1 MDPDPHPDPFVT
13 GTDPRIRIRNKMSR
27 IRNIYLNLSL
37 LRPASITAPNLDRLE
52 ASLEVTFVIFF
63 YVIRMR
69 GRNKNNYV
77 FLFGSVVV
85 FTAIKFLHQ
94 RKINITTF

>member
-1 MDPDPHPDPFVT
+1 MDPDPHPNPFVT
-13 GTDPRIRIRNKMSR
+13 GTDPRIRIRNKMSQ

-52 ASLEVTFVIFF
+52 ASLEVTFVIFLVF

-69 GRNKNNYV
+69 GRNKNNYF
-77 FLFGSVVV
+77 FLFCSVVV
-85 FTAIKFLHQ
+85 LTAIKFSASEE
-94 RKINITTF
+94 N